1 MDWDPTPEQLMV
13 RDMAR
18 DFARREVFPVAA
30 ALDREARFP
39 SELVRRLAELGLMG
53 VNVRDEFG
61 GAQAGSVAYVLAL
74 LEIAAGCAATSVTMG
89 VTNMVAEVI
98 QQFGT
103 DAQRRKYI
111 PAITGGRFACASFAL
126 SEAGAGS
133 DAGSMK
139 TSARRDGDHWVVNG
153 EKAWITSGPRAGVFV
168 LWARTGGEGTAGIS
182 TFLVEPGTPGFSI
195 GRHEDKLGLRASET
209 VSLIFED
216 CRIPADA
223 LLGELNRGFR
233 IAMMALDGGRLGI
246 AAQSLGISRSAIE
259 EATAYAKERKQ
270 FGRPIAE
277 FQAIQWMLADCATEW
292 EAAHLLLL
300 RAAWLK
306 EQGLPFSK
314 EASMAKVF
322 CSEKAN
328 AICARCFQIHG
339 GYGYVKEYPIE
350 RHLRDVRVTTIY
362 EGTSEVQRL
371 VISRQLL
378 K

>member
-18 DFARREVFPVAA
+18 DFARREILPVAA

-39 SELVRRLAELGLMG
+39 SEIVRQLAEIGLMG
-53 VNVRDEFG
+53 VNVREEYG
-61 GAQAGSVAYVLAL
+61 GAQAGSLAYVLAIQ
-74 LEIAAGCAATSVTMG
+74 EIAAACAATSVTMG

-103 DAQRRKYI
+103 EAQRRKYI
-111 PAITGGRFACASFAL
+111 PEITSGRFQAASFAL

-139 TSARRDGDHWVVNG
+139 TTARRDGERWVING

-182 TFLVEPGTPGFSI
+182 AFLVEPGAPGFSI

-246 AAQSLGISRSAIE
+246 ASQSLGISRAAIE

-270 FGRPIAE
+270 FGRPIAD

-292 EAAHLLLL
+292 EAGNLLLL

-306 EQGLPFSK
+306 DQGRPISK

-322 CSEKAN
+322 ASEKAN
-328 AICARCFQIHG
+328 VICARCFQIHG
-339 GYGYVKEYPIE
+339 GYGFVKEYPIE

>member
-1 MDWDPTPEQLMV
+1 MQFDPTPEQLLI

-18 DFARREVFPVAA
+18 DFARREILPVAA
-30 ALDREARFP
+30 QLDREERFP
-39 SELVRRLAELGLMG
+39 SDIVRQLAEIGLMG
-53 VNVRDEFG
+53 VNVREEYG
-61 GAQAGSVAYVLAL
+61 GAQAGPVAYVLAL
-74 LEIAAGCAATSVTMG
+74 TEIAAACASTSVTMG

-103 DAQRRKYI
+103 EEQRKKYI
-111 PAITGGRFACASFAL
+111 PRITSGAFPCASFAL
-126 SEAGAGS
+126 SEPGAGS
-133 DAGSMK
+133 DPGAMK
-139 TSARRDGDHWVVNG
+139 TTAKRDGDSWVLNG
-153 EKAWITSGPRAGVFV
+153 EKAWITSGAQAGVFV

-182 TFLVEPGTPGFSI
+182 TFLVEPGTAGFSI
-195 GRHEDKLGLRASET
+195 GRHEDKLGLRASST
-209 VSLIFED
+209 VALHFED
-216 CRIPADA
+216 CRIPAAA
-223 LLGELNRGFR
+223 LLGEQSRGFR

-246 AAQSLGISRSAIE
+246 SAQSLGIARAALE

-292 EAAHLLLL
+292 EAAWALLL

-306 EQGLPFSK
+306 EAGRPFAK

-322 CSEKAN
+322 ASEHAN

-339 GYGYVKEYPIE
+339 GYGYVKEVPIE

-371 VISRQLL
+371 VISRALL

>member
-18 DFARREVFPVAA
+18 DFARREILPVAA

-39 SELVRRLAELGLMG
+39 SEIVRQLAEIGLMG
-53 VNVRDEFG
+53 VNVREEYG
-61 GAQAGSVAYVLAL
+61 GAQAGSLAYVLAIQ
-74 LEIAAGCAATSVTMG
+74 EIAAACAATSVTMG

-98 QQFGT
+98 QEFGT
-103 DAQRRKYI
+103 EAQRRRYI
-111 PAITGGRFACASFAL
+111 PEITSGRFACGSFAL

-139 TSARRDGDHWVVNG
+139 TTARRDGERWVING

-182 TFLVEPGTPGFSI
+182 AFLVEPGAPGFSI

-246 AAQSLGISRSAIE
+246 ASQSLGISRAAIE

-270 FGRPIAE
+270 FGRPIAD

-292 EAAHLLLL
+292 EAGHLLLL

-306 EQGLPFSK
+306 DQGRPISK

-322 CSEKAN
+322 ASEKAN
-328 AICARCFQIHG
+328 VICARCFQIHG
-339 GYGYVKEYPIE
+339 GYGFVKEYPIE